1 MCEREGGEGGREGLK
16 QAQLLKKQNYS
27 LLCGKIVLNACIFTR
42 PVCNN
47 QIGMYISTMTI
58 NTEASPCSL

>member
-27 LLCGKIVLNACIFTR
+27 LLCGKIVLNACI
-42 PVCNN
+42 
-47 QIGMYISTMTI
+47 
-58 NTEASPCSL
+58 SPGQFVITKLACTSVL